1 MRRPFARRAET
12 GEARRMGT
20 STDSAEAS
28 PSEESAVAGADPG
41 PRATSLTENALWA
54 HERQGGDVERDSPPT
69 AVGGADSDTGLLAD
83 VGVLVGQTASVPGG
97 SHRIVP
103 VRVCRKCSTQSQ
115 TSGDYCPHCGARFS
129 RRRMG
134 TRAKIFIAVAVVVL
148 VGGGASAAIVV
159 KIHHDNQVKAQQRHR
174 ALKARQAARAAQA
187 AQRLQQSIQ
196 NTQTR
201 LKVAERRV
209 LVGSLQA
216 SITKDAQKDVDNG
229 ILSGPNMLRA
239 VCTPVGG
246 GNIQDTLADHTGDW
260 SCLAVNQDNPDGT
273 SSGYRFSGTI
283 NYDTG
288 TYTWHLGGP

>member
-1 MRRPFARRAET
+1 
-12 GEARRMGT
+12 
-20 STDSAEAS
+20 
-28 PSEESAVAGADPG
+28 
-41 PRATSLTENALWA
+41 
-54 HERQGGDVERDSPPT
+54 
-69 AVGGADSDTGLLAD
+69 
-83 VGVLVGQTASVPGG
+83 
-97 SHRIVP
+97 
-103 VRVCRKCSTQSQ
+103 
-115 TSGDYCPHCGARFS
+115 
-129 RRRMG
+129 MG